1 MEEFPAGRPTVACRG
16 GRGGTARDA
25 LGWGSGVA
33 RGGGGCTKIK
43 QKGEHKRKW
52 GVRGGGAKTQESW
65 SGAEGKWPLK
75 PYRVFLAKLRVTD
88 L

>member
-1 MEEFPAGRPTVACRG
+1 MSRRKGRNSEGRTGLGEWG
-16 GRGGTARDA
+16 GAR
-25 LGWGSGVA
+25 
-33 RGGGGCTKIK
+33 GGCTKIK

-75 PYRVFLAKLRVTD
+75 PYRVF
-88 L
+88 